1 MLAFIDRIKACRSPT
16 QSDVRG
22 SVYFI
27 RSINP
32 IFVWSETSQV
42 LSLWCLVVHLGFD
55 IFKMATVV
63 LVTMK
68 VFVNPIAMKLHRNDT
83 WEVHMFNKYSL
94 NYEFQNIEY
103 QVSNGCSLAAFAWET
118 LLWED
123 YVNFNWLSKRS

>member
-1 MLAFIDRIKACRSPT
+1 
-16 QSDVRG
+16 
-22 SVYFI
+22 
-27 RSINP
+27 
-32 IFVWSETSQV
+32 
-42 LSLWCLVVHLGFD
+42 VHLGFD

-103 QVSNGCSLAAFAWET
+103 EVSGSNSEILYE
-118 LLWED
+118 LRVL
-123 YVNFNWLSKRS
+123 RSNVAHLIVSVFENTKIFWIIN